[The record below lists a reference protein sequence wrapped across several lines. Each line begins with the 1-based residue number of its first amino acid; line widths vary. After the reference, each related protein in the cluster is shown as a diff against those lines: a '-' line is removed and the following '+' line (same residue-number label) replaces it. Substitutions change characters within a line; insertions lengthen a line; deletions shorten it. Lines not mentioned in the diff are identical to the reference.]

1 MDWKTRIGLWWFD
14 YVHFPFPLEDGEDE
28 GRLGKWENENGES
41 VNPMEIVE

>member
-1 MDWKTRIGLWWFD
+1 MKF
-14 YVHFPFPLEDGEDE
+14 FFNKPEDGEDE